1 MEPRSHKRSRCD
13 SESEEPIINEH
24 LPKKSKYGVDFSEF
38 EMSYKL
44 TDDDGFTSLQLLL
57 LSGSIEECISEI
69 EKIKLRDV
77 EEQRKIINRQTELG
91 FTILHFAVM
100 IENIEI
106 IKLLLS
112 SDIID
117 VNCRS
122 MEEITP
128 LNLATALQNIEIIK
142 LLVEKNACAI
152 TTPTKTMSPIFMAI
166 TLQNIDIITLFIEKG
181 YISKFYE
188 YYKVNTCCNEF
199 DCTCPFTFSID
210 IDNPIIHQL
219 LLNEYDAEKL
229 KFISYEIGTSLCQAI
244 YKQNIDLIKKILDI
258 GGGKELIDYTED
270 GYCKPSLLCAIDAKN
285 DEIFDLLMTYKPD
298 LTLEW
303 GENAL
308 ELAIKED
315 YQHGYDILSKDQ
327 ELLNIVDYYGKTAL
341 HRAVLGNDIKTVTML
356 CNSGINKDI
365 RDDTNKTAFDYA
377 TDMKNTE
384 LMDLVEVFEPK

>member
-1 MEPRSHKRSRCD
+1 
-13 SESEEPIINEH
+13 
-24 LPKKSKYGVDFSEF
+24 
-38 EMSYKL
+38 
-44 TDDDGFTSLQLLL
+44 
-57 LSGSIEECISEI
+57 
-69 EKIKLRDV
+69 
-77 EEQRKIINRQTELG
+77 
-91 FTILHFAVM
+91 
-100 IENIEI
+100 
-106 IKLLLS
+106 
-112 SDIID
+112 
-117 VNCRS
+117 
-122 MEEITP
+122 
-128 LNLATALQNIEIIK
+128 
-142 LLVEKNACAI
+142 
-152 TTPTKTMSPIFMAI
+152 
-166 TLQNIDIITLFIEKG
+166 
-181 YISKFYE
+181 
-188 YYKVNTCCNEF
+188 
-199 DCTCPFTFSID
+199 
-210 IDNPIIHQL
+210 
-219 LLNEYDAEKL
+219 LNEYDAEKL